1 MHPTLRAESVI
12 KKVTKDCGILK
23 LLEPGDQVMAD
34 LEDDLPAGVTLNI
47 PAFLDG
53 KDQPR
58 AEDEIVTR
66 RIASVRVHVERAIA
80 RIKSFRILKQVF
92 PLKSI
97 E

>member
-1 MHPTLRAESVI
+1 MI
-12 KKVTKDCGILK
+12 KKITNDCGILR

-34 LEDDLPAGVTLNI
+34 WGFDLENDLPAGVTLNI

-53 KDQPR
+53 KDQLR
-58 AEDEIVTR
+58 AEGEIVTR

-80 RIKSFRILKQVF
+80 RMKSFRILKQVF